1 MQTYRYIAFVSLAMF
16 SFLGLYICICFLSN
30 AYSTDIVQ
38 DEINLSSYE
47 AEAKSVQTKKLSDA
61 DIVSLSNSAEQCLK
75 ILEETYLA
83 PSNLQKDKIK
93 IIFNVSTEDNY
104 SKFLKSACEIY
115 NLLNYKNIKKIVAKS
130 PLEIVCLIRDIE
142 LLLKLIT
149 ATPEKYGCN
158 IQKEKIE
165 DKVAITITTN
175 SINNIFKTILKL
187 NQYKKRKMFR
197 KVSRII
203 SYMMAEEKDINKIID
218 NLSRSTI
225 DNKRVTLYVSVEK

>member
-1 MQTYRYIAFVSLAMF
+1 MF

>member
-1 MQTYRYIAFVSLAMF
+1 MQTYRYIAFVSFAMF
-16 SFLGLYICICFLSN
+16 SFLGLYIFICFLSS

-47 AEAKSVQTKKLSDA
+47 AEAKSFQTKKLSDA
-61 DIVSLSNSAEQCLK
+61 DIVSLSNSAEQCIK

-83 PSNLQKDKIK
+83 PNNLQKDKIK
-93 IIFNVSTEDNY
+93 IIFNVGVDNNY
-104 SKFLKSACEIY
+104 SKFLKHAWEIY
-115 NLLNYKNIKKIVAKS
+115 NFLNYKNIKKIVAKS

-158 IQKEKIE
+158 IQKEKLE

-203 SYMMAEEKDINKIID
+203 SYMMADEKDINKIIGT
-218 NLSRSTI
+218 LSRSTN

>member
-1 MQTYRYIAFVSLAMF
+1 M
-16 SFLGLYICICFLSN
+16 
-30 AYSTDIVQ
+30 
-38 DEINLSSYE
+38 
-47 AEAKSVQTKKLSDA
+47 
-61 DIVSLSNSAEQCLK
+61 
-75 ILEETYLA
+75 
-83 PSNLQKDKIK
+83 
-93 IIFNVSTEDNY
+93 
-104 SKFLKSACEIY
+104 
-115 NLLNYKNIKKIVAKS
+115 
-130 PLEIVCLIRDIE
+130 
-142 LLLKLIT
+142 IT

>member
-1 MQTYRYIAFVSLAMF
+1 MQTYRYIAFVSFAMF
-16 SFLGLYICICFLSN
+16 SFLGLYIFICFLSS

-47 AEAKSVQTKKLSDA
+47 AEAKAVQTKKLSDA
-61 DIVSLSNSAEQCLK
+61 DIVSLSNSAEQCVK

-83 PSNLQKDKIK
+83 SSNLQKDEIK
-93 IIFNVSTEDNY
+93 IIFNVGADNNY
-104 SKFLKSACEIY
+104 SKFLRNAWEIY
-115 NLLNYKNIKKIVAKS
+115 NFLNYKNIKTIVAKS

-158 IQKEKIE
+158 IQKEKLE

>member
-142 LLLKLIT
+142 LLIKL
-149 ATPEKYGCN
+149 
-158 IQKEKIE
+158 Q
-165 DKVAITITTN
+165 
-175 SINNIFKTILKL
+175 
-187 NQYKKRKMFR
+187 
-197 KVSRII
+197 
-203 SYMMAEEKDINKIID
+203 
-218 NLSRSTI
+218 
-225 DNKRVTLYVSVEK
+225 